1 MASIPDDI
9 YQQLVDEFGADADDV
24 AQRALLSELTRHRI
38 AKALAR
44 GIDPALAVA
53 DALGRDPGFIE
64 RSDRLAEE
72 RQRPDILEERLKR
85 WG

>member
-1 MASIPDDI
+1 MASIPGDI

-24 AQRALLSELTRHRI
+24 AQRALLSELTLHRI

-64 RSDRLAEE
+64 GSDRLAEE
-72 RQRPDILEERLKR
+72 RQSPDSLEDRLKR